1 MLERIIFQLN
11 NDITVQNTIIEN
23 QIRKVSAVVTNLSDN
38 VGLFCVKLSDT
49 IEGFSNLSDII
60 GLFPSRKGF
69 NCG

>member
-1 MLERIIFQLN
+1 MLELIIFQLN

-23 QIRKVSAVVTNLSDN
+23 QIRKVSAVVTNLSDD

-49 IEGFSNLSDII
+49 IEGFSNLFDII
-60 GLFPSRKGF
+60 GIFPSRKGF